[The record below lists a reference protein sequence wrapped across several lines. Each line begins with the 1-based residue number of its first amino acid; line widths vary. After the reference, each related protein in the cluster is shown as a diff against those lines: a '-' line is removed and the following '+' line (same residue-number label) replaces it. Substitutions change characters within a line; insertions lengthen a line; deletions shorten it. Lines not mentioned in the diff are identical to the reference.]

1 MDTGKSMI
9 AGFCLI
15 LGIMAMT
22 GLERIDSGI
31 MWIILL
37 IIAGLG
43 FWFWMMRE
51 QGNAE
56 EAAEEALDLAES
68 IKRKVEIKSTPEPDA
83 KQEVT
88 PIPTR
93 PVPPA
98 APAPVPAPVPTVVEP
113 DDLTRIE
120 GIGPKMADILIAA
133 GIDSYAKLAALS
145 EDAIAEIVKAGGG
158 RKSAS
163 MGTWAAQAKLAA
175 KGDWNGLAKYQTKLK
190 K

>member
-1 MDTGKSMI
+1 
-9 AGFCLI
+9 
-15 LGIMAMT
+15 
-22 GLERIDSGI
+22 
-31 MWIILL
+31 MWMILL
-37 IIAGLG
+37 IIATIGL
-43 FWFWMMRE
+43 WFWMMRE
-51 QGNAE
+51 QRSAE
-56 EAAEEALDLAES
+56 EAAEDALDLAES
-68 IKRKVEIKSTPEPDA
+68 VKKKVEIKSTPEPDA

-98 APAPVPAPVPTVVEP
+98 APAPVPVPTVVEP

-120 GIGPKMADILIAA
+120 GIGPKMADILVAA
-133 GIDSYAKLAALS
+133 GIDSYAKLAAMS
-145 EDAIAEIVKAGGG
+145 DAAIEETVKAGGG

-175 KGDWNGLAKYQTKLK
+175 KGDWDALAKYQTKLK